1 MTERST
7 RTLGATIVII
17 PPTKPPSTPKA
28 KPVVNDEPDN
38 NDNNAQVQ
46 VLRPGPRQRTARA
59 PDGTVL
65 NVPEGWT
72 LTPPGDAT
80 LTRRIK
86 TSGPCWLIQEFKRNK
101 KISLG
106 VWADEARVTKIIADL
121 EAERATESYAKKL
134 AAGRTRRAEAQA
146 DYVEDFGAAV
156 LTFLDFHPR
165 YAALAQKLAAAI
177 TAHATPVGSGTVAR
191 TERIPIEQR
200 AEAATIAWLR
210 HQTTA
215 YDSMSIP
222 LIKGMRR
229 EVRQELAQKSRD
241 LLNRYRKGQDT
252 PNCPLT
258 KALGQSC
265 VVER

>member
-1 MTERST
+1 MT
-7 RTLGATIVII
+7 
-17 PPTKPPSTPKA
+17 PPHTT
-28 KPVVNDEPDN
+28 DN
-38 NDNNAQVQ
+38 NDNEKDDALI
-46 VLRPGPRQRTARA
+46 LRPGPRLRTARA

-72 LTPPGDAT
+72 LTPPGDAA

-86 TSGPCWLIQEFKRNK
+86 TSGPCWLIQELKRNK

-106 VWADEARVTKIIADL
+106 VWADGARVAQITADL
-121 EAERATESYAKKL
+121 ASERSTESYAKKL

-165 YAALAQKLAAAI
+165 YTELAQKLAAAI

-200 AEAATIAWLR
+200 AQAATIAWLR
-210 HQTTA
+210 HQTTT

-258 KALGQSC
+258 KALGQ
-265 VVER
+265 